1 MAMAPDV
8 ARNMVVAAIFA
19 IFAPVFAIFAVRGA
33 HIMNFGARALGVMVD
48 DRTRQLSLFMVD
60 LRAVTAQFL
69 SVTRQFTAP
78 MRAGD
83 AGGERGQADRSGKG
97 QFCPNLGHDIL
108 LWLSA
113 AGTSWEGR
121 GRAVRQ
127 AEGYKEQAEPRENQR
142 FICQQTMWCACRRR
156 ALFVA

>member
-83 AGGERGQADRSGKG
+83 AGGERGQADRACAARAS
-97 QFCPNLGHDIL
+97 PAATSSP
-108 LWLSA
+108 SA
-113 AGTSWEGR
+113 STGTCASCAPAPISAP
-121 GRAVRQ
+121 RA
-127 AEGYKEQAEPRENQR
+127 PR
-142 FICQQTMWCACRRR
+142 
-156 ALFVA
+156 